1 MRYPVAFTGAQT
13 PAARRQHHEVEIIIV
28 IPARIN
34 AVGIVA
40 GGLLSFAA
48 FAAPGHA
55 QPVHHRHA
63 EAARLAQACDA
74 DTRSRAA
81 CRDIGEAIRDPQ
93 RLAAAARRK
102 PREART
108 QRECRTVREAIRENE
123 EAQQRRG
130 ARGVMESL
138 QQDTLSLRQR
148 YRELGC

>member
-1 MRYPVAFTGAQT
+1 MRYAVAFTSAQT
-13 PAARRQHHEVEIIIV
+13 PAARRQHHEVEITIV
-28 IPARIN
+28 IPVRIN
-34 AVGIVA
+34 AIGIVA
-40 GGLLSFAA
+40 GGLLLFAA
-48 FAAPGHA
+48 SGQA

-63 EAARLAQACDA
+63 EATRLAKACDA

-81 CRDIGEAIRDPQ
+81 CQDIGEAIRDPE

-102 PREART
+102 PLDART
-108 QRECRTVREAIRENE
+108 QRECRTVRDAIRENE